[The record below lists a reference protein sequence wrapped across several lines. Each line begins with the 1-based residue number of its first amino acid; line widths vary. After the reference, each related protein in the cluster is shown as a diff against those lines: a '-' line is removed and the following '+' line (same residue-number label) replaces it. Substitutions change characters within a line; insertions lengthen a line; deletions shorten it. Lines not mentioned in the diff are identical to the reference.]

1 MSKKLSPA
9 SITQAVDNVLVPLDT
24 PKHKGNN
31 KPKLTNKQK
40 AFARNYAKSLNGTQ
54 SALAS
59 YETTDYKT
67 ANAIAVENLSKPI
80 VRQEIARLLQSNNI
94 EISEVLS
101 IHKRNMLQDDHLP
114 TSQKAV
120 SDFYE
125 ILGMKST
132 EKPSNEVKIA
142 FVIEK

>member
-1 MSKKLSPA
+1 MSKKLSQA

-24 PKHKGNN
+24 PQYASN
-31 KPKLTNKQK
+31 KKRKLSNKQK
-40 AFARNYAKSLNGTQ
+40 AFARNYAKTLNATQ

-59 YETTDYKT
+59 YETTDIRT
-67 ANAIAVENLSKPI
+67 AQNIGSENLSKPI
-80 VRQEIARLLQSNNI
+80 VRQEIARLLESNNI
-94 EISEVLS
+94 ELSSILS

-132 EKPSNEVKIA
+132 DKPSNEVKIA